1 MLRLPHFHHNLKV
14 FLPVWIWC
22 LCVNIPLVYAQQPP
36 GYLGKTMVLD
46 LSLEA
51 APALR
56 VASKRDLPPYVMN
69 LQLQLELE
77 KILSRRYSAGVFVR
91 PVMAGALYEQSNLEG
106 KSLIRG
112 MNIGT
117 SFRIYSLRRK
127 GNIAPLGPYKKID
140 IMYLTYWM
148 IDRDRAF
155 YQDGR
160 SWLGRYHD
168 LGIGIVIG
176 NRIIFHDQVSFHY
189 GIRFATILGMF
200 KDDPSSEQIYF
211 KNLATNRLQGQYFFN
226 FQIGIGIFPY

>member
-1 MLRLPHFHHNLKV
+1 V
-14 FLPVWIWC
+14 
-22 LCVNIPLVYAQQPP
+22 VYGQQTP
-36 GYLGKTMVLD
+36 GYMGKTMVLD

-56 VASKRDLPPYVMN
+56 VASQRDLPPYLVN
-69 LQLQLELE
+69 VQLQLELE
-77 KILSRRYSAGVFVR
+77 KVLSRRYSAGAFVR
-91 PVMAGALYEQSNLEG
+91 PVVAGAFYEQSNLEG

-112 MNIGT
+112 MNVGASI
-117 SFRIYSLRRK
+117 RMYSLRRK
-127 GNIAPLGPYKKID
+127 GNIAPVGPYKKID

-176 NRIIFHDQVSFHY
+176 NRIIFHDLVSFHY

-200 KDDPSSEQIYF
+200 KDNLSDEEMYF

-226 FQIGIGIFPY
+226 FHIGIGILPY